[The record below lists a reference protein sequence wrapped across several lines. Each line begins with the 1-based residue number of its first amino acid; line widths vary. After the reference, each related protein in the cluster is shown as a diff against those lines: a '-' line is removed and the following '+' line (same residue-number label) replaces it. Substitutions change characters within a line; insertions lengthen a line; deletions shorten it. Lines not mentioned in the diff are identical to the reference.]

1 MSDPPEQTMSD
12 DDDDDAEFQ
21 RFEWTIPPG
30 KAGLQFSSHAS
41 TARGPHGGF
50 LLRQVATTSP
60 LHGQLEA
67 GDEVIQI
74 NFQHVKDMVSTHQV
88 VDYVKSKADEARTI
102 VVLRRKRTTTTKKG
116 TTPPKEESSSQHIF
130 SVEVPP
136 GHKAGLSFSL
146 QPNQMRG
153 PAGGFVV
160 SKLAEDS
167 ILRTNKGVET
177 GDELISIQI
186 VMEKAIL
193 QKCSDMDSPK
203 EAANLI
209 KNHLDQTRILTF
221 AKHHRHSDG
230 AEDGE
235 GNITVDTQ
243 QPQQQ
248 QSSALPN
255 EVPQPQ
261 SPSQESSPQRCSC
274 STFECQVPPGKAGLS
289 FHLDKRGPSG
299 DGFVV
304 SKVSETGPL
313 VGRVQVGDILL
324 NVDGMDTS
332 KMDSAKQVTDYMKEH
347 MDAEVR
353 VLTFVRRSE
362 DLKNENIKDDGAVA
376 RSSSPQEISF
386 TATPENTTLPRP
398 PPPAQPVEDPPS
410 DPSSTMAAA
419 AAAAA
424 AESSSTKQATAPP
437 SSLHPEPTAPPA
449 EPQESS
455 LASSTTSTT
464 SPTSHPEEYATA
476 AVSVERIQYERLQVH
491 FSPKGQVPPLV
502 LQPSSAF
509 QGSSILTIQAPIP
522 HSLFGV
528 LESGDELVSIS
539 QDLALVVPDD
549 DNFQSI
555 QNQLQELSTDAH
567 SRTMVILRKKVE
579 L

>member
-1 MSDPPEQTMSD
+1 M
-12 DDDDDAEFQ
+12 
-21 RFEWTIPPG
+21 
-30 KAGLQFSSHAS
+30 
-41 TARGPHGGF
+41 
-50 LLRQVATTSP
+50 
-60 LHGQLEA
+60 
-67 GDEVIQI
+67 
-74 NFQHVKDMVSTHQV
+74 
-88 VDYVKSKADEARTI
+88 
-102 VVLRRKRTTTTKKG
+102 
-116 TTPPKEESSSQHIF
+116 
-130 SVEVPP
+130 
-136 GHKAGLSFSL
+136 
-146 QPNQMRG
+146 
-153 PAGGFVV
+153 
-160 SKLAEDS
+160 
-167 ILRTNKGVET
+167 
-177 GDELISIQI
+177 
-186 VMEKAIL
+186 
-193 QKCSDMDSPK
+193 
-203 EAANLI
+203 
-209 KNHLDQTRILTF
+209 
-221 AKHHRHSDG
+221 
-230 AEDGE
+230 
-235 GNITVDTQ
+235 
-243 QPQQQ
+243 
-248 QSSALPN
+248 
-255 EVPQPQ
+255 
-261 SPSQESSPQRCSC
+261 
-274 STFECQVPPGKAGLS
+274 
-289 FHLDKRGPSG
+289 
-299 DGFVV
+299 
-304 SKVSETGPL
+304 
-313 VGRVQVGDILL
+313 GDILL

-332 KMDSAKQVTDYMKEH
+332 KMESAKQVTDYMKEH
-347 MDAEVR
+347 MDEEVR
-353 VLTFVRRSE
+353 VLTFARRSE
-362 DLKNENIKDDGAVA
+362 DLRNENVKDDGAVA
-376 RSSSPQEISF
+376 RASSPQDISF
-386 TATPENTTLPRP
+386 L
-398 PPPAQPVEDPPS
+398 VEDPPS

>member
-1 MSDPPEQTMSD
+1 MSDVEG
-12 DDDDDAEFQ
+12 EFQ

-30 KAGLQFSSHAS
+30 KAGLQFSSHA

-50 LLRQVATTSP
+50 LIQQVAATSP
-60 LHGQLEA
+60 LHGQVKA

-74 NFQHVKDMVSTHQV
+74 NSQHVKDMVSTHQV
-88 VDYVKSKADEARTI
+88 VEYVKSKADEARTI

-332 KMDSAKQVTDYMKEH
+332 QMKSAKQVTDYMKEH

-353 VLTFVRRSE
+353 VLTFARRSE
-362 DLKNENIKDDGAVA
+362 DLKNENVKDDGALA

-386 TATPENTTLPRP
+386 PATPENASLSP
-398 PPPAQPVEDPPS
+398 PPPSAQPVEDPTS
-410 DPSSTMAAA
+410 DPSSTMAAGAAA

-424 AESSSTKQATAPP
+424 AESSSSKQATAPP

-449 EPQESS
+449 EPQISS
-455 LASSTTSTT
+455 LASSTASNTGNTS
-464 SPTSHPEEYATA
+464 SNQEEYATA
-476 AVSVERIQYERLQVH
+476 AVSLERIQYERLQVH
-491 FSPKGQVPPLV
+491 FSPQGQVPPLV

-509 QGSSILTIQAPIP
+509 QGSRFRTIQAPIP

-528 LESGDELVSIS
+528 VEPGDELVSIS
-539 QDLALVVPDD
+539 QDLVLVGQDDD
-549 DNFQSI
+549 DNFQSM

-567 SRTMVILRKKVE
+567 SRSMIILRKKVE
-579 L
+579 PL

>member
-116 TTPPKEESSSQHIF
+116 TTPPKEESSSQSIF

-146 QPNQMRG
+146 QPDQMRG
-153 PAGGFVV
+153 KNGVGFVV

-167 ILRTNKGVET
+167 ILRTKGRVET

-186 VMEKAIL
+186 SDEAL
-193 QKCSDMDSPK
+193 QQCSEMDSPK

-209 KNHLDQTRILTF
+209 KNHMDQTRILTF
-221 AKHHRHSDG
+221 AKHHCDHSDDH

-243 QPQQQ
+243 KPQQQ

-255 EVPQPQ
+255 EVPQPP
-261 SPSQESSPQRCSC
+261 SPSQGSSLQSY
-274 STFECQVPPGKAGLS
+274 STTFECQVPPGKAGLS